1 MRNLYLRFFL
11 SFWTAM
17 VVVLFASVGGTL
29 WLAGERWDHE
39 REQQEEYARQ
49 ASAVLE
55 QQGEPGLREWLV
67 HKVEELHPDRL
78 FLLDARG
85 HDLLGRSVPDFL
97 QAAAGHRPFPTR
109 PSHGG
114 APHDEYRL
122 ISQLLGPQT
131 GETYALSF
139 LRARTGKNV
148 MLGIFAAPE
157 TPLVFA
163 IMTLLVSTAICYL
176 LARQLSAPIQ
186 HLRDA
191 TRSVADGRLD
201 VQVAGLLG
209 KRRDELAMLAVDFDA
224 MTARL
229 AALLNAQQQLLRDVS
244 HELRSPLARL
254 QIALGLA
261 RRPQAN
267 LQQELDRI
275 EQEAQRLDELIGE
288 ILSLSRLEDPARP
301 IEAADVPLDELFEA
315 LADDAR
321 VEADPRHVTVQVD
334 VPAGLVAS
342 GDREL
347 LHRALE
353 NVVRNAV
360 RFSPDG
366 GEVLLEA
373 RRQAGCLLLAVND
386 AGPGVPAGQLE
397 KIFEPFYRVASA
409 RDRDSGGHGIGLAI
423 AARVVRLHGGTIRA
437 SNRSPSGLRVEVSIP
452 ATRAG

>member
-1 MRNLYLRFFL
+1 VRNLYLRFFL
-11 SFWTAM
+11 SFWSAM
-17 VVVLFASVGGTL
+17 VLVLIASVGGTL
-29 WLAGERWDHE
+29 WFAGERWDHE
-39 REQQEEYARQ
+39 RERQEEFARQ
-49 ASAVLE
+49 ASAVLD

-67 HKVEELHPDRL
+67 HKVEEVHPDRL
-78 FLLDARG
+78 FLLDGRG
-85 HDLLGRSVPDFL
+85 HDLLGRAVPDFV
-97 QAAAGHRPFPTR
+97 QAAAGHRPYPMR
-109 PSHGG
+109 PAHGG
-114 APHDEYRL
+114 PPHDEYRL
-122 ISQLLGPQT
+122 ISQLLRPQT

-139 LRARTGKNV
+139 LRARTGRTV
-148 MLGIFAAPE
+148 MLGIFATPE

-163 IMTLLVSTAICYL
+163 LVTLLVSTAICYL

-191 TRSVADGRLD
+191 TRSIADGNLG
-201 VQVAGLLG
+201 VQVAGLMG

-224 MTARL
+224 MSARL

-275 EQEAQRLDELIGE
+275 EQDAQRLDELIGE
-288 ILSLSRLEDPARP
+288 ILSLSRLEDPVRP
-301 IEAADVPLDELFEA
+301 LESALVPLDELLEA
-315 LADDAR
+315 LVDDAR
-321 VEADPRHVTVQVD
+321 VEADPRQVTVRLDMQ
-334 VPAGLVAS
+334 PGLAAS

-373 RRQAGCLLLAVND
+373 RRQAGGLLLAVSD
-386 AGPGVPAGQLE
+386 AGPGVPPEHLE

-409 RDRDSGGHGIGLAI
+409 RDRDSGGHGVGLAI
-423 AARVVRLHGGTIRA
+423 ATRVVRRHGGTIRA
-437 SNRSPSGLRVEVSIP
+437 LNRSPAGLRVEVSLPLAP
-452 ATRAG
+452 AG

>member
-1 MRNLYLRFFL
+1 VRNLYLRFFL
-11 SFWTAM
+11 SFWSAM
-17 VVVLFASVGGTL
+17 VIVLFASVAGTL
-29 WLAGERWDHE
+29 WFAGERWDHE
-39 REQQEEYARQ
+39 RERQEEYARQ

-55 QQGEPGLREWLV
+55 QQGEPGLREWLAY
-67 HKVEELHPDRL
+67 KVEELHPDRM

-97 QAAAGHRPFPTR
+97 QAAAGHRPFPVRTPR
-109 PSHGG
+109 GG
-114 APHDEYRL
+114 PPHDEYRL
-122 ISQLLGPQT
+122 ISQLTNPQS

-139 LRARTGKNV
+139 LRARTGKTV
-148 MLGIFAAPE
+148 MFGIFASPE

-163 IMTLLVSTAICYL
+163 LMTLLVSTAICYL
-176 LARQLSAPIQ
+176 LARHLSAPIQ

-191 TRSVADGRLD
+191 TRSIADGRLG

-209 KRRDELAMLAVDFDA
+209 KRRDELALLALDFDA
-224 MTARL
+224 MSARL
-229 AALLNAQQQLLRDVS
+229 AALLHAQQQLLRDVS

-261 RRPQAN
+261 RRPQAS

-288 ILSLSRLEDPARP
+288 ILSLSRLEDPVRP
-301 IEAADVPLDELFEA
+301 LDSSPVPLDELFEA

-321 VEADPRHVTVQVD
+321 VEADARGVTVRVQVQ
-334 VPAGLVAS
+334 PGLVAT

-373 RRQAGCLLLAVND
+373 RQQAGGLLLGVSD
-386 AGPGVPAGQLE
+386 AGPGVPPGQLE

-409 RDRDSGGHGIGLAI
+409 RDRDSGGHGVGLAI
-423 AARVVRLHGGTIRA
+423 ASRVVRRHGGTIRA
-437 SNRSPSGLRVEVSIP
+437 SNRSPSGLRVEVSLP
-452 ATRAG
+452 AQQPG

>member
-1 MRNLYLRFFL
+1 MRSLYLRFFL
-11 SFWTAM
+11 SFWSAM
-17 VVVLFASVGGTL
+17 VLVLFASVGGSL

-39 REQQEEYARQ
+39 RERQEEFARQ

-55 QQGEPGLREWLV
+55 QQGETGLQEWLV
-67 HKVEELHPDRL
+67 HKVEELRPDRL

-85 HDLLGRSVPDFL
+85 RDLLGRPVPDFL
-97 QAAAGHRPFPTR
+97 QAAAGHRPFPAR
-109 PSHGG
+109 PARGG
-114 APHDEYRL
+114 PPHDEYRL
-122 ISQLLGPQT
+122 ISQLLDPQT
-131 GETYALSF
+131 GATYALSF
-139 LRARTGKNV
+139 LRARTGKTV
-148 MLGIFAAPE
+148 MLGIFATPE

-163 IMTLLVSTAICYL
+163 IVTLLVSTAICYL

-191 TRSVADGRLD
+191 TRSIADGKLG
-201 VQVAGLLG
+201 VQVSGLLG
-209 KRRDELAMLAVDFDA
+209 RRRDELAMLAVDFDA
-224 MTARL
+224 MSARL
-229 AALLNAQQQLLRDVS
+229 AALLHAQQQLLRDVS
-244 HELRSPLARL
+244 HELRSPLARM

-288 ILSLSRLEDPARP
+288 ILSLSRLEDPVRP
-301 IEAADVPLDELFEA
+301 LLSAPVPLDELLEA
-315 LADDAR
+315 LVEDAR
-321 VEADPRHVTVQVD
+321 VEADPRRVGVRLDMQ
-334 VPAGLVAS
+334 PGLVATA
-342 GDREL
+342 DREL

-366 GEVLLEA
+366 SEVLLEA
-373 RRQAGCLLLAVND
+373 RQQSGLLSISVSD
-386 AGPGVPAGQLE
+386 AGPGVPPEHLE
-397 KIFEPFYRVASA
+397 RIFEPFYRVASA

-437 SNRSPSGLRVEVSIP
+437 SNRSPSGLRVEVSMP
-452 ATRAG
+452 VTRAG